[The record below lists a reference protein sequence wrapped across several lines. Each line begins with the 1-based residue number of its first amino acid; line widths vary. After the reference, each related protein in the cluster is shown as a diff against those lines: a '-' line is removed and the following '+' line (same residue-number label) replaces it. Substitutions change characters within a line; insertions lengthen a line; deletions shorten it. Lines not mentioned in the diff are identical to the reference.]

1 MVKKVLLVEDDELN
15 APMIA
20 ELLGSYG
27 YEVIVAVDGYEALEK
42 AQAHLPHCI
51 LMDHILPGMS
61 GPDTTR
67 QLKAASDTGGIPI
80 IMLSASSRSAFE
92 EEAYAAGADDVE
104 EKPVDF
110 DRLSRKIE
118 ALTEGV

>member
-1 MVKKVLLVEDDELN
+1 MKKVLLVEDDELN

-27 YEVIVAVDGYEALEK
+27 YEVVVAGDGY
-42 AQAHLPHCI
+42 QAIEMARTFRPQVI

-61 GPDTTR
+61 GPEATR
-67 QLKAASDTGGIPI
+67 QLKAAEATGSIPI

-92 EEAYAAGADDVE
+92 QEAMAAGADDVE

-110 DRLSRKIE
+110 DRLCRKIE
-118 ALTEGV
+118 ALTEGA

>member
-1 MVKKVLLVEDDELN
+1 MKKVLLVEDDELN

-27 YEVIVAVDGYEALEK
+27 YEVVVAGDGY
-42 AQAHLPHCI
+42 QAMEMARTHRPQVI
-51 LMDHILPGMS
+51 LMDHILPGLS
-61 GPDTTR
+61 GPDATR
-67 QLKAASDTGGIPI
+67 QLKAAEATGRIPI

-92 EEAYAAGADDVE
+92 QEAMAAGADEVE

-110 DRLSRKIE
+110 DRLCRKIE
-118 ALTEGV
+118 ALTEGA